1 MPLGLAHCL
10 NNKVNIAHVM
20 VAVAVAALSVL
31 FASQFQNAGGLCMM
45 CVSVLVPNSKC

>member
-20 VAVAVAALSVL
+20 VAVAVAAYSVL
-31 FASQFQNAGGLCMM
+31 FANLQ
-45 CVSVLVPNSKC
+45 NSKMLVGYA